1 MELPGKIVA
10 KQEVFKQFTPL
21 LGKFSKLNF
30 PNLSISLDKSSKS
43 PAKEDAGRLFT
54 SEVRQRK
61 SDYKINNLMINFVA
75 QTGSET
81 RNLSSSLNSQP

>member
-1 MELPGKIVA
+1 MN
-10 KQEVFKQFTPL
+10 FSNL
-21 LGKFSKLNF
+21 L
-30 PNLSISLDKSSKS
+30 ISLDKSSKS
-43 PAKEDAGRLFT
+43 PAKEEAGRLFT

-81 RNLSSSLNSQP
+81 RNLSSSLNSQPWDEANTTWEKVSVPKGKCS